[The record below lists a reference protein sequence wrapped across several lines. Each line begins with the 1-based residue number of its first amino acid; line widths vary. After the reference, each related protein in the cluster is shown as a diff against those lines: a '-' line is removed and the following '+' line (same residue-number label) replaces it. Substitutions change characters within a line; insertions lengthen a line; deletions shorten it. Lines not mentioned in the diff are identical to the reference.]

1 MERLRKFILDLAVRG
16 KFVGRDPTDESAYR
30 KAAEQGFY
38 LAQNNLWLSFLRG
51 DGLPQDD
58 VQAAIWFRRA
68 AEQPSATR
76 LVPRFSWG
84 DETPIREDAHWRD
97 VLAEKLLHP
106 LLHPSSSPASPG
118 PCRGRGS

>member
-1 MERLRKFILDLAVRG
+1 MNKKSLTERDIFRHFEKISEAPDAVERLRKFILDLAVRG
-16 KFVGRDPTDESAYR
+16 KLVEQDPTDESAYR

-76 LVPRFSWG
+76 LCR
-84 DETPIREDAHWRD
+84 
-97 VLAEKLLHP
+97 
-106 LLHPSSSPASPG
+106 AS
-118 PCRGRGS
+118 RG